1 LKFLIDECLHT
12 SLLKVAYDAGY
23 EAYHVNHRGKSGA
36 GDEELMRIALAEEL
50 TIVTNNADDFRRL
63 ISRTNPHPGL
73 IIILPNVKS
82 EIQRALFERSLERIS
97 AEKLADLVN
106 KVVEV
111 DLVGGV
117 RIYDLPE
124 SR

>member
-63 ISRTNPHPGL
+63 ISRTNPHPRTDNYSSKCQ
-73 IIILPNVKS
+73 IRDSASAV
-82 EIQRALFERSLERIS
+82 RAFSR
-97 AEKLADLVN
+97 ADL
-106 KVVEV
+106 
-111 DLVGGV
+111 
-117 RIYDLPE
+117 
-124 SR
+124 SREAR